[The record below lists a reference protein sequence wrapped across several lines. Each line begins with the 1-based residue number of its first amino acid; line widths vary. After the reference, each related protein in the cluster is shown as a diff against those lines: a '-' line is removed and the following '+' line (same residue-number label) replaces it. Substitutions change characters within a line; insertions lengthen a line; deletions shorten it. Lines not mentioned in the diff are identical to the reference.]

1 MRIGIV
7 IGSTRPGRVGAGV
20 GQWVHAVAT
29 SLGPAEHDGEAVE
42 YELVD
47 LETFDL
53 DLLNEPTKPSVAGRE
68 YENAKTRVWSE
79 KIDSIDG
86 FVFVTP
92 EYNHGVPAAM
102 KNALDVLYPEWN
114 HKGLSLVGYGADGG
128 VRAIE
133 HWRTIAANVHLHPT
147 REQVSLSIF
156 TEFGDD
162 GFTPGERRS
171 GELVALL
178 NSLVR
183 LTAAT
188 RALRS

>member
-1 MRIGIV
+1 MTTIGVFLGSVRRGRIGEQV
-7 IGSTRPGRVGAGV
+7 ANWVMDAAGERD
-20 GQWVHAVAT
+20 
-29 SLGPAEHDGEAVE
+29 AE
-42 YELVD
+42 YRL
-47 LETFDL
+47 L
-53 DLLNEPTKPSVAGRE
+53 DLAEFDVPHLVAEVVPGAANKQ
-68 YENAKTRVWSE
+68 YEDERVQRWSSA
-79 KIDSIDG
+79 IDSYDA